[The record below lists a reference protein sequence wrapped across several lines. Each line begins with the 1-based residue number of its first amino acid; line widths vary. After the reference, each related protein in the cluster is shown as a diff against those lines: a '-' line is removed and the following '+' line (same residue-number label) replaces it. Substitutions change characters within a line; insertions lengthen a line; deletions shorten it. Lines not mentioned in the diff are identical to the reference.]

1 MKQTRIFSLLVSVS
15 LLTMI
20 LGCEPCKDGKCPL
33 DKEPAA
39 ETAPATEEAVPATEE
54 ATPATEEAA
63 PTTEEAT
70 LPENVEIQDAD
81 EAAPTVETLDANT
94 LEDVPGSSEV
104 TDEEKAEDLP
114 PTLELNAPEVSS
126 EATAGMNPADTN
138 PTAYAP
144 VEMLGEQLDA
154 FVENLAKTLESDEDF
169 EDTKGR
175 IVRDANTVAALALV
189 LGLHDQPNPYKAA
202 ASNIITAAQALATD
216 ADYAT
221 TKANFE
227 GLKTS
232 LKSTDGK
239 NLSWDAPVANLA
251 QLMKQVPLLDG
262 KIKSGMRRFR
272 KTEEMAGYAIALAAI
287 FQVSTANV
295 GETCDATKGVE
306 WIAFCLESRDDA
318 GALAN
323 ALNAKD
329 KKASQNAYDKLTKSC
344 DECHAIFHQTA
355 TK

>member
-1 MKQTRIFSLLVSVS
+1 MKQTRIFSLAVS
-15 LLTMI
+15 LSLLAMI
-20 LGCEPCKDGKCPL
+20 LGCEPCKDGCCPV

-39 ETAPATEEAVPATEE
+39 QTAPATEEAAT
-54 ATPATEEAA
+54 TPEEAA
-63 PTTEEAT
+63 PAAEGT
-70 LPENVEIQDAD
+70 LPESVEIQDAAE
-81 EAAPTVETLDANT
+81 EAPAVESLDAAT
-94 LEDVPGSSEV
+94 LEDVPGSEEV
-104 TDEEKAEDLP
+104 KEEEKADDLP
-114 PTLELNAPEVSS
+114 ATLELNAPEVTS
-126 EATAGMNPADTN
+126 EATAGTNPADTN

-144 VEMLGEQLDA
+144 VEMLGEQLEA
-154 FVENLAKTLESDEDF
+154 FVENLEKTLESDEDF

-175 IVRDANTVAALALV
+175 IARDANTVAALALV
-189 LGLHDQPNPYKAA
+189 LGLHDQPNPYKVA
-202 ASNIITAAQALATD
+202 ASNIIAAAQTLAGD

-227 GLKTS
+227 ALKAS

-239 NLSWDAPVANLA
+239 NLAWDVPVANLA
-251 QLMKQVPLLDG
+251 QLMKEVPLLDG
-262 KIKSGMRRFR
+262 KIKSGIRRFR
-272 KTEEMAGYAIALAAI
+272 KTDEMAGYAVALAAI

-295 GETCDATKGVE
+295 GETCDATKGTE

-323 ALNAKD
+323 ALTAKD
-329 KKASQNAYDKLTKSC
+329 KKASQKAYDKLTKSC